1 MSASE
6 LEEIRKRRFQ
16 ELMQQQMQQ
25 QVQRGMQEEQLSSQ
39 ISHIINQIL
48 EPDAR
53 ERLANIRVA
62 RPDYARQ
69 VEVLLIQLY
78 QAGQLPQKL
87 SDENF
92 RKILERIQS
101 RKKETKISRV

>member
-1 MSASE
+1 
-6 LEEIRKRRFQ
+6 
-16 ELMQQQMQQ
+16 
-25 QVQRGMQEEQLSSQ
+25 MQEEQLSSQ